1 MKKIK
6 KGLGYLATPYTC
18 NTSRLLRVRKEVER
32 ERFETV
38 TKVSIL
44 LFQQGIIN
52 LSPITQSHIQ
62 RMIAPQINI
71 KLGGNWSFWKIAD
84 LLMLSVCSA
93 LYVLRESGW
102 TDSTGVQG
110 EIRVANQLGLPIY
123 YVDYN
128 RTQQTITITREG
140 ARCRI

>member
-1 MKKIK
+1 MEKIK

-18 NTSRLLRVRKEVER
+18 NTSRLFRVRKEVER

-62 RMIAPQINI
+62 KMIAPQINI

-102 TDSTGVQG
+102 MDSTGVQG
-110 EIRVANQLGLPIY
+110 EMRVANQLGLPIY
-123 YVDYN
+123 FIDYD
-128 RTQQTITITREG
+128 RARQTLTITREE
-140 ARCRI
+140 

>member
-18 NTSRLLRVRKEVER
+18 IASESLETRKRVER

-52 LSPITQSHIQ
+52 LSPITQSHVQ
-62 RMIAPQINI
+62 KMIAPQMNI
-71 KLGGNWSFWKIAD
+71 KLSGNWSFWKIAD
-84 LLMLSVCSA
+84 LLILSVCSA

-102 TDSTGVQG
+102 TDSTGVQS

-123 YVDYN
+123 FIDYD
-128 RTQQTITITREG
+128 RARQTIKITKGE
-140 ARCRI
+140 

>member
-1 MKKIK
+1 MRKIK

-52 LSPITQSHIQ
+52 LSPITQSHVQ
-62 RMIAPQINI
+62 KMIAPQMNI
-71 KLGGNWSFWKIAD
+71 ELGGSWSFWKKAD

-93 LYVLRESGW
+93 LYVLRIHGW
-102 TDSTGVQG
+102 RYSIGVQG
-110 EIRVANQLGLPIY
+110 EIKEANRLGLPIY
-123 YVDYN
+123 FIDYD
-128 RTQQTITITREG
+128 RARQTITITREE
-140 ARCRI
+140 

>member
-1 MKKIK
+1 MEIK

-32 ERFETV
+32 ERFKTV

-44 LFQQGIIN
+44 LFRQGIIN
-52 LSPITQSHIQ
+52 LSPITQSHVQKTIAS
-62 RMIAPQINI
+62 RMNI
-71 KLGGNWSFWKIAD
+71 ELGSSWSFWKIAD
-84 LLMLSVCSA
+84 LLILSVCSA

-110 EIRVANQLGLPIY
+110 EMRVANRLGLPIY
-123 YVDYN
+123 FIDYD
-128 RTQQTITITREG
+128 RARQTITITRGE
-140 ARCRI
+140 